1 MASNLSFPANDHQS
15 PFILSSKD
23 LHSITNIKKPYRNYR
38 VPFKTQLL
46 NSSLYSTKDQTQQ
59 KPLPEILIPEK
70 KPIHGRSSISKTRT
84 LPYIKLLESEKEAK
98 NFEKKFESFNL
109 EAKTIKMKRKVKV
122 SIKNIKFQSIFK
134 PDIQKCPEIEIKIT
148 NCEDLE
154 APKAVALKT
163 PHHLFTPTGVIS
175 SCSSKGSRRGDCGTP
190 SLSPAR
196 SDRSHQGKDS
206 FYYLNYLKHLNVT
219 SFYNILDAATDNNLN
234 SFPYYTR
241 IIKKYSKLQQV
252 EKKPLQGS
260 VKAYH
265 PCTCN
270 TIKDEIKIKAKL
282 MKTQKLKHL
291 IPHLKT
297 VSFSPKQAEYP
308 NNFIVL
314 NFENVVGS
322 FINEICIKPGI
333 LKLIKKLS
341 QLFRIILVTSLDDF
355 KLNAVQAFIERQKV
369 VLSGIYRVFLPAF
382 PHQELKKMLDYS
394 QFYKDFNIYFPEQQ
408 VLIIT
413 AHRISD
419 VTDSCEY
426 ITTKKGLTHKL
437 NAERPP
443 VPSFEYENCPITILL
458 SNFQVR
464 EHLNPLKNLLKFSET
479 LDLDTFPRFFD
490 FRNKISSIS
499 NSVIKSNEIHKILN
513 STVKDPKNRFKSG
526 KGKRKRKSEVY
537 CKLHKKSFENFE
549 EIFAVNIFLI

>member
-1 MASNLSFPANDHQS
+1 MASNLSFPTNDQHS
-15 PFILSSKD
+15 PFILNSKD
-23 LHSITNIKKPYRNYR
+23 LHSLTNIKKPYRNYR

-98 NFEKKFESFNL
+98 AFEKKIENLNL
-109 EAKTIKMKRKVKV
+109 EAKKIKMKRKVKV
-122 SIKNIKFQSIFK
+122 SIKNVKFQSIFK
-134 PDIQKCPEIEIKIT
+134 PDLQKGQEVEIRIT
-148 NCEDLE
+148 NCEDLQ
-154 APKAVALKT
+154 APRAIVMRT
-163 PHHLFTPTGVIS
+163 PHHLYTPSGENS
-175 SCSSKGSRRGDCGTP
+175 SCSSKYTRRGAFGTP

-196 SDRSHQGKDS
+196 SDRSQTLKDS

-219 SFYNILDAATDNNLN
+219 SFFNILDAATDNNLN

-252 EKKPLQGS
+252 EKKPLHGAI
-260 VKAYH
+260 KAYH

-270 TIKDEIKIKAKL
+270 TIKNEIKIKAKF

-291 IPHLKT
+291 IPHLQT
-297 VSFSPKQAEYP
+297 ITFSPQPAEFS

-341 QLFRIILVTSLDDF
+341 QQFRIILVTALEDF
-355 KLNAVQAFIERQKV
+355 KLNAVKAFIERQKV
-369 VLSGIYRVFLPAF
+369 VLSGIYRVILPTY
-382 PHQELKKMLDYS
+382 PHHELKKMLDYS
-394 QFYKDFNIYFPEQQ
+394 QIYKDFNIYFPEQQ

-419 VTDSCEY
+419 LSDSCEY
-426 ITTKKGLTHKL
+426 ISTKKGLTQKL
-437 NAERPP
+437 NTERPP
-443 VPSFEYENCPITILL
+443 LPSFEYENCPITILL

-464 EHLNPLKNLLKFSET
+464 EHLNPIKNLVKLSKT
-479 LDLDTFPRFFD
+479 LDSESFPRFFD
-490 FRNKISSIS
+490 FRNKISCIS
-499 NSVIKSNEIHKILN
+499 DSLIKSNEIHKILI
-513 STVKDPKNRFKSG
+513 SAVKDPKNRFRSG
-526 KGKRKRKSEVY
+526 KVKRKRKSEVF
-537 CKLHKKSFENFE
+537 CKLHKRSIENFE